1 MGWHGHGHACFDDL
15 VNFSLADSFDLQE
28 FFPGR
33 VSNRFHSAETRIFK
47 LLNINGS
54 NARRLELK
62 IQKPIL
68 TTTTTTKF
76 ENFRTEIRTTPWSVK

>member
-1 MGWHGHGHACFDDL
+1 MGWHGHACFDDL
-15 VNFSLADSFDLQE
+15 VNFSIADSFDLQE
-28 FFPGR
+28 IFPGR
-33 VSNRFHSAETRIFK
+33 VNNRFNSAETRIFK

-68 TTTTTTKF
+68 TTSKI
-76 ENFRTEIRTTPWSVK
+76 ENFRTEIRTTPWVSQNKIWI